1 MSRDRVAEVIVDL
14 KIEKPLDYLIPVEME
29 GKVRVGSRV
38 EIPLKNHAT
47 FGFVTKIKETS
58 PFASI
63 KPILRLADAE
73 MITPDLFELALWM
86 SHYYLTPLRKVLKTM
101 LPASVRREHKPK
113 TQFFV
118 MRAKTK
124 EELAEKARELR
135 EKGSAQ
141 AAILDLMLQA
151 KKGMLLSELLEKSA
165 TSRSPVDSLVKK
177 GLLLLDIVRIDRS
190 PLINEEYFKTKP
202 KELSEEQRRAFDKI
216 VLSLE
221 RAEFKVHLL
230 WGITGSGKTEVYL
243 QAIDYALKQGKGA
256 ILLVPEISLTE
267 QTIERFRSRF
277 EGHIAILHHR
287 LSDGERLDEWERI
300 KRGDAQIVIGAR
312 SSLFSPLPR
321 LGLIIV
327 DEEHEGSYKQSDE
340 APRYHAREVAIMRAK
355 INGAS
360 VILGSATPSLESF
373 HNAASGK
380 YELSTLRGRH
390 EKALLPQVH
399 IIDMKNEYEKK
410 GGFTLFSESLLEGLK
425 HRLEKGEQAIL
436 FLNKRGYHSCLTC
449 PSCGEA
455 LKCRHCDVTLTFHK
469 GEKRLACHLCGY
481 SLAPPTQCPLC
492 KRGEPM
498 KYKGVGTE
506 QAEATLKAILPSIRT
521 LRMDADTTKH
531 KGSHSRLFRDFGRG
545 KADVLIGTQ
554 MIAKGL
560 HFPEV
565 TLVGV
570 LSCDL
575 TLSIP
580 DFRASETAFQLLTQV
595 AGRAGRGL
603 TPGEVILQTLVPE
616 NRTIQLAAKQDFQ
629 AFFEEECASRKLFGY
644 PPFAHLIKIAAS
656 SPEEKKAFETLEA
669 FRKALSPLLPN
680 DYEIHPTLP
689 AGHAKVKDQ
698 FRFHFLIKGPRMLP
712 LIRTLAPLVPRFQD
726 LAGVKVAIDVGP
738 LSTYF

>member
-14 KIEKPLDYLIPVEME
+14 RIEKPLDYLIPREME

-38 EIPLKNHAT
+38 EIPLRNHT
-47 FGFVTKIKETS
+47 TCGFVTKVKE
-58 PFASI
+58 ASAFENI
-63 KPILRLADAE
+63 KPITRLADAE

-86 SHYYLTPLRKVLKTM
+86 SDYYLTPLRKVLKTM
-101 LPASVRREHKPK
+101 LPASVRREQKGK

-118 MRAKTK
+118 IRAKTK
-124 EELAEKARELR
+124 EELAEEARKLR
-135 EKGSAQ
+135 EKGSPQ
-141 AAILDLMLQA
+141 AEILDLMLQA
-151 KKGMLLSELLEKSA
+151 KKGMLLSELLEKSGV
-165 TSRSPVDSLVKK
+165 SRAPLDSLVKK
-177 GLLLLDIVRIDRS
+177 GLLFLDIVRIDRS

-202 KELSEEQRRAFDKI
+202 KELSEEQKHAFDKI
-216 VLSLE
+216 VASLDH
-221 RAEFKVHLL
+221 AEFKVNLL

-243 QAIDYALKQGKGA
+243 QAIDYALKRGKGA

-300 KRGDAQIVIGAR
+300 KRGNAQIVIGAR
-312 SSLFSPLPR
+312 SSLFSPLPH

-355 INGAS
+355 INGAT

-373 HNAASGK
+373 HNATTGK
-380 YELSTLRGRH
+380 YELLTLNRRH
-390 EKALLPQVH
+390 ESCLLPKVQIV
-399 IIDMKNEYEKK
+399 DMKNEYERQ

-425 HRLEKGEQAIL
+425 NRLEKGEQTIL
-436 FLNKRGYHSCLTC
+436 FLNKRGYHSCLMC
-449 PSCGEA
+449 PTCGEA

-481 SLAPPTQCPLC
+481 NLAPPSNCPTC
-492 KRGEPM
+492 KTGQPM

-506 QAEATLKAILPSIRT
+506 QAEAALKAILPAART

-575 TLSIP
+575 TLSLP

-595 AGRAGRGL
+595 AGRAGRG
-603 TPGEVILQTLVPE
+603 TRPGEVILQTLLPE
-616 NRTIQLAAKQDFQ
+616 NRTIQLASTQDFQ
-629 AFFEEECASRKLFGY
+629 AFFKEESASRKLFGY
-644 PPFAHLIKIAAS
+644 PPFAHLIKVGAS
-656 SPEEKKAFETLEA
+656 SPNEKKAFETLEA
-669 FRKALSPLLPN
+669 FRKELAPLLPR

-698 FRFHFLIKGPRMLP
+698 FRFHFLLKGPRMLP
-712 LIRTLAPLVPRFQD
+712 LIRTLAPLVPRFQEVS
-726 LAGVKVAIDVGP
+726 GVKVMIDVGP